1 MPCRYGG
8 VDLRHATMAS
18 LRERMVVVPQEG
30 FLFNGTIADNIR
42 LARWDASE
50 TEIERALEQL
60 GLGPWLASLDEGLAT
75 EVRERGTRLS
85 AGERQLVSLARAALV
100 DPSVL
105 VLDEATSSLDPGTE
119 QLVEN
124 ALDQLVAHRT
134 VIVIAHRL
142 TTASRADRVGVV
154 AGGRVVE
161 LGPHEELLEQDGR
174 YAALYRSWMASVGSS
189 TPAAGG

>member
-1 MPCRYGG
+1 M
-8 VDLRHATMAS
+8 
-18 LRERMVVVPQEG
+18 
-30 FLFNGTIADNIR
+30 
-42 LARWDASE
+42 
-50 TEIERALEQL
+50 
-60 GLGPWLASLDEGLAT
+60 
-75 EVRERGTRLS
+75 
-85 AGERQLVSLARAALV
+85 SLARAALV

-161 LGPHEELLEQDGR
+161 LGPHDDLIELGGQ
-174 YAALYRSWMASVGSS
+174 YAALYRSWMASVGSPS
-189 TPAAGG
+189 TTAGSVPGPSTG